1 VVGVKNHQ
9 ETKRRREDDKKHT
22 PQKRYI
28 KNEEINTREKKCWSE
43 KRAYRVIK
51 RVRVRE
57 REREK
62 HKTFCNFVTPKKS
75 ANPRV

>member
-1 VVGVKNHQ
+1 M
-9 ETKRRREDDKKHT
+9 HT

-57 REREK
+57 RERSTK
-62 HKTFCNFVTPKKS
+62 LFVTL
-75 ANPRV
+75 

>member
-1 VVGVKNHQ
+1 VVGVKKSSRD
-9 ETKRRREDDKKHT
+9 EKKTIKKHT

-57 REREK
+57 RERERSTK
-62 HKTFCNFVTPKKS
+62 LFVTL
-75 ANPRV
+75 

>member
-1 VVGVKNHQ
+1 ML
-9 ETKRRREDDKKHT
+9 EREEGL
-22 PQKRYI
+22 PS
-28 KNEEINTREKKCWSE
+28 N
-43 KRAYRVIK
+43 K

-62 HKTFCNFVTPKKS
+62 HKTFCNFVMPKKT